1 MTDIP
6 SAACSTWLIP
16 TSRAQTGIKC
26 LDEQWVR
33 PLKRDQP
40 LIYPTPVEFQRGE
53 EKISKARLNSIVA
66 FPQPALPSFNINTTS
81 LSHQDVGSCVFTV
94 SISTSCSSPSRTRD
108 QISLAFGDA
117 YGNQVYAPR
126 LDDPST
132 GTFERCSTD
141 TYEISGPC
149 TYQICYLYVYRS
161 GYDGWIPYDV
171 TVYGYYTKAV
181 TFHYDVPIPPGIW
194 YGFDYCSG
202 GAKPKAEW
210 RWSLLSVFVTI
221 LYTIAGL
228 GRDD

>member
-1 MTDIP
+1 M
-6 SAACSTWLIP
+6 S
-16 TSRAQTGIKC
+16 K
-26 LDEQWVR
+26 V
-33 PLKRDQP
+33 
-40 LIYPTPVEFQRGE
+40 VECVFLFFAVILLFTQ
-53 EKISKARLNSIVA
+53 ISHSQARLNSIVA

-81 LSHQDVGSCVFTV
+81 LSHQDGGSCVFTV

-202 GAKPKAEW
+202 GAKPKAEL